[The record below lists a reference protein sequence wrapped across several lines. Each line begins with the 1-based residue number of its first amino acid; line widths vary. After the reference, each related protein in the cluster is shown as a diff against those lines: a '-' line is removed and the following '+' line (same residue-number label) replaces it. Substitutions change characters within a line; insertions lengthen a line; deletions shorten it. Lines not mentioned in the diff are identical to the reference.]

1 MQLSKFTDY
10 TFRALIYLAMHQEE
24 LCTVEQ
30 LATTLNVSE
39 HHLKKVIHKLAKTD
53 YVTSIK
59 GRMGGLKLGV
69 SPKEINLGKVLMI
82 TEENLNIV
90 QCLNQEC
97 VCDFL
102 SSECKLKAI
111 VKDSLNKFIEEFSH
125 YTLEDILPQ

>member
-30 LATTLNVSE
+30 LASTLNVSE

-69 SPKEINLGKVLMI
+69 APKEINLGQVLRI
-82 TEENLNIV
+82 TEDNLNIV
-90 QCLNQEC
+90 ECLNKEC
-97 VCDFL
+97 VCEFMDT
-102 SSECKLKAI
+102 ECKLKN
-111 VKDSLNKFIEEFSH
+111 VVQRSLDKFIEEFSH
-125 YTLEDILPQ
+125 YTLEDILP

>member
-1 MQLSKFTDY
+1 MQLSKLTDY

-30 LATTLNVSE
+30 LAITLNVSE

-82 TEENLNIV
+82 TEDNLNIV
-90 QCLNQEC
+90 ECLNRDC
-97 VCDFL
+97 VCEFMN
-102 SSECKLKAI
+102 SECKLKNI
-111 VKDSLNKFIEEFSH
+111 VKSSLNKFIEEFAN
-125 YTLEDILPQ
+125 YTLEDILP

>member
-30 LATTLNVSE
+30 LAMALNVSE

-69 SPKEINLGKVLMI
+69 APKEINLGKVLMI
-82 TEENLNIV
+82 TEDNLNIV
-90 QCLNQEC
+90 ECLNKDC
-97 VCDFL
+97 VCEFMN
-102 SSECKLKAI
+102 SECKLKNI
-111 VKDSLNKFIEEFSH
+111 VQSSLNKFIEEFAN
-125 YTLEDILPQ
+125 YTLEDILP

>member
-30 LATTLNVSE
+30 LASTLNVSE

-69 SPKEINLGKVLMI
+69 APKEINLGQVLRI
-82 TEENLNIV
+82 TEDNLNIV
-90 QCLNQEC
+90 ECFNKEC
-97 VCDFL
+97 VCEFMNM
-102 SSECKLKAI
+102 ECKLKN
-111 VKDSLNKFIEEFSH
+111 VVQRSLDKFIEEFSN
-125 YTLEDILPQ
+125 YTLEDILS

>member
-30 LATTLNVSE
+30 LASTLNVSE

-69 SPKEINLGKVLMI
+69 APKEINLGQVLRI
-82 TEENLNIV
+82 TEDNLNIV
-90 QCLNQEC
+90 ECLNKEC
-97 VCDFL
+97 VCEFMNT
-102 SSECKLKAI
+102 ECKLKN
-111 VKDSLNKFIEEFSH
+111 VVQRSLDKFIEEFSH
-125 YTLEDILPQ
+125 YTLEDILS

>member
-59 GRMGGLKLGV
+59 GRMGGLKLGIA
-69 SPKEINLGKVLMI
+69 PKEINLGQVLRI
-82 TEENLNIV
+82 TEDNLNIV
-90 QCLNQEC
+90 ECFNKEC
-97 VCDFL
+97 VCEFMDT
-102 SSECKLKAI
+102 ECKLKNV
-111 VKDSLNKFIEEFSH
+111 VKRSLDKFIEEFSN
-125 YTLEDILPQ
+125 YTLEDILS

>member
-30 LATTLNVSE
+30 LASTLNVSE

-69 SPKEINLGKVLMI
+69 APKEINLGQVLRI
-82 TEENLNIV
+82 TEDNLNIV
-90 QCLNQEC
+90 ECLNKEC
-97 VCDFL
+97 VCEFMDT
-102 SSECKLKAI
+102 ECKLKN
-111 VKDSLNKFIEEFSH
+111 VVQRSLDKFIEEFSN
-125 YTLEDILPQ
+125 YTLEDILP

>member
-30 LATTLNVSE
+30 LAITLNVSE

-69 SPKEINLGKVLMI
+69 APREINLGKVLMI
-82 TEENLNIV
+82 TEDNLNIV
-90 QCLNQEC
+90 ECLNKDC
-97 VCDFL
+97 VCEFMN
-102 SSECKLKAI
+102 SECKLKNI
-111 VKDSLNKFIEEFSH
+111 VQSSLNRFIEEFSN
-125 YTLEDILPQ
+125 YTLEDILP

>member
-30 LATTLNVSE
+30 LASTLNVSE

-69 SPKEINLGKVLMI
+69 APKEINLGQVLRI
-82 TEENLNIV
+82 TEDNLNIV
-90 QCLNQEC
+90 ECLNKEC
-97 VCDFL
+97 VCEFMNT
-102 SSECKLKAI
+102 ECKLKN
-111 VKDSLNKFIEEFSH
+111 VVQRSLDKFIEEFSH
-125 YTLEDILPQ
+125 YTLEDILP

>member
-30 LATTLNVSE
+30 LAITLNVSE

-82 TEENLNIV
+82 TEDNLNIV
-90 QCLNQEC
+90 ECLNRDC
-97 VCDFL
+97 VCEFMN
-102 SSECKLKAI
+102 SECELKNI
-111 VKDSLNKFIEEFSH
+111 VKSSLNKFIEEFAN
-125 YTLEDILPQ
+125 YTLEDILP

>member
-30 LATTLNVSE
+30 LAITLNVSE

-69 SPKEINLGKVLMI
+69 SPREINLGKVLMI
-82 TEENLNIV
+82 TEDNLNIV
-90 QCLNQEC
+90 ECLNKDC
-97 VCDFL
+97 VCEFMN
-102 SSECKLKAI
+102 SECKLKNI
-111 VKDSLNKFIEEFSH
+111 VQSSLNRFIEEFSN
-125 YTLEDILPQ
+125 YTLEDILP

>member
-30 LATTLNVSE
+30 LAITLNVSE

-82 TEENLNIV
+82 TEDNLNIV
-90 QCLNQEC
+90 ECLNRDC
-97 VCDFL
+97 VCEFMN
-102 SSECKLKAI
+102 SECKLKNI
-111 VKDSLNKFIEEFSH
+111 VKSSLNKFIEEFAN
-125 YTLEDILPQ
+125 YTLEDILP